1 MTLNWLEVWGFIT
14 GAVCVWLQVKENVW
28 NWPIGITN
36 NILYVVVF
44 WRAGLFADTGLQIFF
59 IIISIYGW
67 YEWLRGGEAH
77 TELKVSRV
85 TRGHAALITTVTLAG
100 TFAIAWTLKTQTTS
114 TVPWGDAVTAALSLA
129 ATYMLSRKILEN
141 WAVWNMANV
150 IYIGLY
156 IYKSLYLTASL
167 YVIFFAMCVAGH
179 IRWSKELKQAK
190 MPAAAV

>member
-1 MTLNWLEVWGFIT
+1 MELNWLEVWGFIT

-36 NILYVVVF
+36 NVLYVIVF
-44 WRAGLFADTGLQIFF
+44 WRAGLFADTGLQFFF
-59 IIISIYGW
+59 IAISIYGW

-77 TELKVSRV
+77 SELKVSRV
-85 TRGHAALITTVTLAG
+85 TAGHAGLIATLTLAG
-100 TFAIAWTLKTQTTS
+100 TFAIAWLLKTQTTS

-141 WAVWNMANV
+141 WAIWNVANV

-156 IYKSLYLTASL
+156 IYKALYLTAFL
-167 YVIFFAMCVAGH
+167 YVIFFAMCVAGY

-190 MPAAAV
+190 AQSAAV